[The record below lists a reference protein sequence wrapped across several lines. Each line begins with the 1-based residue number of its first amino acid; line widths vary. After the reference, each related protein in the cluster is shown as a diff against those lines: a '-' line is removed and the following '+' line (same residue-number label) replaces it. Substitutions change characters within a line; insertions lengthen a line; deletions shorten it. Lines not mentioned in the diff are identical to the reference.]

1 MNLEDKYNKIYRY
14 CYYRVRNKDVAEDL
28 TQETFLRFF
37 ESNYQEKGREMN
49 YLYTIAKNLCIN
61 EIKNNV
67 LTLQNE
73 EIADESVFDEDLVE
87 KIHIR
92 NLLMELP
99 DDDREVLILRY
110 MNGETVSDI
119 SKLMGISRFALYRKI
134 QNAKKELKN
143 KLEGGKS
150 NE

>member
-73 EIADESVFDEDLVE
+73 EIADESVFDADLVE

-119 SKLMGISRFALYRKI
+119 SKLLGISRFALYRKI

-143 KLEGGKS
+143 MLEGGKS

>member
-73 EIADESVFDEDLVE
+73 EIADESAVDEDLVE
-87 KIHIR
+87 KIYIR
-92 NLLMELP
+92 NLLMKLP

-119 SKLMGISRFALYRKI
+119 SKLLGISRFALYRKI
-134 QNAKKELKN
+134 QNAKKELK
-143 KLEGGKS
+143 KMLEGGKS

>member
-73 EIADESVFDEDLVE
+73 EIAYESVFDEDLVE

-92 NLLMELP
+92 NLLMKLP

-119 SKLMGISRFALYRKI
+119 SKLLGISRFALYRKI

-143 KLEGGKS
+143 MLEGGKS

>member
-1 MNLEDKYNKIYRY
+1 MNLEDKYNKIFRY
-14 CYYRVRNKDVAEDL
+14 CYYHVRNKDLAEDL
-28 TQETFLRFF
+28 TQETFLRFI

-61 EIKNNV
+61 EINKSV
-67 LTLQNE
+67 PTMQNDTIE
-73 EIADESVFDEDLVE
+73 DESVVDEDLVE
-87 KIHIR
+87 KIYIR
-92 NLLMELP
+92 NLLMKLP

-119 SKLMGISRFALYRKI
+119 SKLLGISRFALYRKI
-134 QNAKKELKN
+134 KNAKKELKN
-143 KLEGGKS
+143 MLEGGKS

>member
-92 NLLMELP
+92 NLLMKLP

-119 SKLMGISRFALYRKI
+119 SKLLGISRFALYRKI

-143 KLEGGKS
+143 MLEGGKS

>member
-73 EIADESVFDEDLVE
+73 EIAYESVFDEDLVE

-119 SKLMGISRFALYRKI
+119 SKLLGISRFALYRKI

-143 KLEGGKS
+143 MLEGGKS

>member
-1 MNLEDKYNKIYRY
+1 MNLEDKYNKIFRY
-14 CYYRVRNKDVAEDL
+14 CYYHVRNKDVAEDL

-67 LTLQNE
+67 LTLQNDD
-73 EIADESVFDEDLVE
+73 ITDESVFDEDLVE

-92 NLLMELP
+92 NLLMKLP

-119 SKLMGISRFALYRKI
+119 SKLLGISRFALYRKI
-134 QNAKKELKN
+134 KNAKKELKN
-143 KLEGGKS
+143 MLEGGKS

>member
-119 SKLMGISRFALYRKI
+119 SKLLGISRFALFRKI

-143 KLEGGKS
+143 MLEGGKS

>member
-14 CYYRVRNKDVAEDL
+14 CYYRIRNKDVAEDL

-73 EIADESVFDEDLVE
+73 EIADESVFDADLVE

-119 SKLMGISRFALYRKI
+119 SKLLGISRFALYRKI

-143 KLEGGKS
+143 MLEGGKS

>member
-119 SKLMGISRFALYRKI
+119 SKLLGISRFALYRKI

-143 KLEGGKS
+143 MLEGGKS

>member
-14 CYYRVRNKDVAEDL
+14 CYYRIRNKDVAEDL

-92 NLLMELP
+92 NLLMKLP

-119 SKLMGISRFALYRKI
+119 SKLLGISRFALYRKI
-134 QNAKKELKN
+134 KNAKKELKN
-143 KLEGGKS
+143 MLEGGKS

>member
-61 EIKNNV
+61 EINKSFP
-67 LTLQNE
+67 TMQNDAIE
-73 EIADESVFDEDLVE
+73 DEAVVDEDLVE
-87 KIHIR
+87 KIYIR
-92 NLLMELP
+92 NLLMILP

-119 SKLMGISRFALYRKI
+119 SKLLGISRFALYRKI
-134 QNAKKELKN
+134 KNAKKELKN
-143 KLEGGKS
+143 MLEGGKS
-150 NE
+150 NG

>member
-37 ESNYQEKGREMN
+37 ESNYEEKGREMN
-49 YLYTIAKNLCIN
+49 YMYTIAKNLCIN

-67 LTLQNE
+67 RAVQNE

-92 NLLMELP
+92 NLLMKLP

-119 SKLMGISRFALYRKI
+119 SKLLGISRFALYRKI

-143 KLEGGKS
+143 MLEGGKS

>member
-1 MNLEDKYNKIYRY
+1 MNLEDKYNKIFRY
-14 CYYRVRNKDVAEDL
+14 CYYHVRNKDLAEDL
-28 TQETFLRFF
+28 TQETFLRFI
-37 ESNYQEKGREMN
+37 ESNYQEKGKEMN

-67 LTLQNE
+67 PTMQNDAIE
-73 EIADESVFDEDLVE
+73 DEAVVDEDLVE
-87 KIHIR
+87 KIYIR
-92 NLLMELP
+92 NLLMILP

-110 MNGETVSDI
+110 MNCETVSDI
-119 SKLMGISRFALYRKI
+119 SKLLGISRFALYRKI

-143 KLEGGKS
+143 MLEGGKS

>member
-49 YLYTIAKNLCIN
+49 YLYTIAKNMCIN

-92 NLLMELP
+92 NLLMKLP

-119 SKLMGISRFALYRKI
+119 SKLLGISRFALYRKI

-143 KLEGGKS
+143 MLEGGKS

>member
-67 LTLQNE
+67 LTLQNDD
-73 EIADESVFDEDLVE
+73 ITDESVFDEDLVE

-92 NLLMELP
+92 NLLMKLP

-119 SKLMGISRFALYRKI
+119 SKLLGISRFALYRKI
-134 QNAKKELKN
+134 KNAKKELKN
-143 KLEGGKS
+143 MLEGGKS

>member
-14 CYYRVRNKDVAEDL
+14 CYYRIRNKDVAEDL

-67 LTLQNE
+67 LALQNE
-73 EIADESVFDEDLVE
+73 EITDESVFDEDLVE

-92 NLLMELP
+92 NLLMKLP

-119 SKLMGISRFALYRKI
+119 SKLLGISRFALYRKI

-143 KLEGGKS
+143 MLEGGNS

>member
-92 NLLMELP
+92 NLLMKLP

-119 SKLMGISRFALYRKI
+119 SKLLGISRFALYRKI

>member
-67 LTLQNE
+67 LTLQNDD
-73 EIADESVFDEDLVE
+73 ITDESVFDEDLVE

-92 NLLMELP
+92 NLLMKLP

-119 SKLMGISRFALYRKI
+119 SKLLGISRFALYRKI

-143 KLEGGKS
+143 MLEGGKS

>member
-73 EIADESVFDEDLVE
+73 EIADESVFDADLVE

-119 SKLMGISRFALYRKI
+119 SKLLGISRFALYRKI
-134 QNAKKELKN
+134 QNANKELKN
-143 KLEGGKS
+143 MLEGGKS

>member
-14 CYYRVRNKDVAEDL
+14 CYYRVRNKDLAEDL
-28 TQETFLRFF
+28 TQETFLRFI
-37 ESNYQEKGREMN
+37 ESNYQEKGKEMN

-61 EIKNNV
+61 EINKSV
-67 LTLQNE
+67 PTMQNDAIE
-73 EIADESVFDEDLVE
+73 DESVVDEDLVE
-87 KIHIR
+87 KIYIR
-92 NLLMELP
+92 NLLMKLP

-119 SKLMGISRFALYRKI
+119 SKLLGISRFALYRKI
-134 QNAKKELKN
+134 KNAKKELKN
-143 KLEGGKS
+143 MLEGGKS

>member
-1 MNLEDKYNKIYRY
+1 MNLEDKYNKIFRY
-14 CYYRVRNKDVAEDL
+14 CYYHVRNKDLAEDL
-28 TQETFLRFF
+28 TQETFLRFI
-37 ESNYQEKGREMN
+37 ESNYQEKGKEMN

-61 EIKNNV
+61 EINKSV
-67 LTLQNE
+67 PTMQNDAIE
-73 EIADESVFDEDLVE
+73 DESVVDEDLVE
-87 KIHIR
+87 KIYIR
-92 NLLMELP
+92 NLLMKLP

-119 SKLMGISRFALYRKI
+119 SKLLGISRFALYRKI

-143 KLEGGKS
+143 MLEGGKS

>member
-14 CYYRVRNKDVAEDL
+14 CYYRVRNKDIAEDL

-92 NLLMELP
+92 NLLMKLP

-119 SKLMGISRFALYRKI
+119 SKLLGISRFALYRKI

-143 KLEGGKS
+143 MLEGGKS

>member
-14 CYYRVRNKDVAEDL
+14 CYYRIRKKDVAEDL

-92 NLLMELP
+92 NLLMKLP

-119 SKLMGISRFALYRKI
+119 SKLLGISRFALYRKI

-143 KLEGGKS
+143 MLEGGKS

>member
-119 SKLMGISRFALYRKI
+119 SKLLGISRFALYRKI

>member
-1 MNLEDKYNKIYRY
+1 MNIEDKYNKIYRY

-28 TQETFLRFF
+28 TQETFLKFI
-37 ESNYQEKGREMN
+37 ESNYEEKGKEMN

-67 LTLQNE
+67 QAVQNE

-92 NLLMELP
+92 NLLMKLP

-119 SKLMGISRFALYRKI
+119 SKLLGISRFALYRKI

-143 KLEGGKS
+143 MLEGGKS

>member
-92 NLLMELP
+92 NLL
-99 DDDREVLILRY
+99 RI
-110 MNGETVSDI
+110 I
-119 SKLMGISRFALYRKI
+119 HLYW
-134 QNAKKELKN
+134 
-143 KLEGGKS
+143 
-150 NE
+150 

>member
-1 MNLEDKYNKIYRY
+1 MNLEDKYNKIFRY
-14 CYYRVRNKDVAEDL
+14 CYYHVRNKDLAEDL
-28 TQETFLRFF
+28 TQETFLRFI
-37 ESNYQEKGREMN
+37 ESNYQEKGKEMN

-61 EIKNNV
+61 EINKSV
-67 LTLQNE
+67 PTMQNDAIE
-73 EIADESVFDEDLVE
+73 DEAVVDEDLVE
-87 KIHIR
+87 KIYIR
-92 NLLMELP
+92 NLLMILP

-119 SKLMGISRFALYRKI
+119 SKLLGISRFALYRKI

-143 KLEGGKS
+143 MLEGGKS

>member
-1 MNLEDKYNKIYRY
+1 MNIEDKYNKIYRY

-37 ESNYQEKGREMN
+37 KSNYEEKGKEMN

-67 LTLQNE
+67 RAVQNDAIE
-73 EIADESVFDEDLVE
+73 VESVVDEDMVE

-99 DDDREVLILRY
+99 EDDREVLILRY

-119 SKLMGISRFALYRKI
+119 SKLLGISRFALYRKI

-143 KLEGGKS
+143 MLEGGKS